1 MNNHTEGGPKVS
13 SDKRAALFID
23 FRNVFRGRYFSKN
36 LLKSRQDSKFA
47 VGKIIKTSWQVK

>member
-47 VGKIIKTSWQVK
+47 VGKIIKTLWQVK

>member
-13 SDKRAALFID
+13 SDKKAAL
-23 FRNVFRGRYFSKN
+23 FSKN